1 MFVII
6 VKGLDQGDCM
16 NVIPTDLIA
25 EKIFSEKGKLL
36 GTVNEV
42 VVHYGQVN
50 QVFLLVNVKQ
60 WLSIESHKVVI
71 PFNVLDTL
79 TSGGLTFSLPIELF
93 KKHEFKGDHRKLQ
106 KETDVFFKRVARSF
120 DVWRPSENHLSNS
133 CLYLEP
139 GAA

>member
-1 MFVII
+1 MFII
-6 VKGLDQGDCM
+6 VVNGLIQGDYM

-25 EKIFSEKGKLL
+25 EKIFSGKGKTL

-60 WLSIESHKVVI
+60 WLSIESHKVVV
-71 PFNVLDTL
+71 PLNVLDAL
-79 TSGGLTFSLPIELF
+79 DSGGLRFSLAVELF
-93 KKHEFKGDHRKLQ
+93 KKHEFKGDHRELQ
-106 KETDVFFKRVARSF
+106 KETDVFFKRVARTF
-120 DVWRPSENHLSNS
+120 DVWRSSEDHLSNS
-133 CLYLEP
+133 CLYFEP